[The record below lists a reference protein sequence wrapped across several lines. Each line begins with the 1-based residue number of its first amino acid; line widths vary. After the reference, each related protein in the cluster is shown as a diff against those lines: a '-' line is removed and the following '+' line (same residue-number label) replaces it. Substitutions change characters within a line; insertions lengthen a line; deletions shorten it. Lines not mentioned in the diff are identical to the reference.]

1 MNRLIR
7 LKNGQTITS
16 FGKYCYDRSLCSVE
30 DCKRDDPEHVSGTW
44 CEIDCCDV
52 TLCNTGATKKLSQAQ
67 RYQFSGILLGTC
79 SFIVLLFTT
88 RSMNIFWVSQLEFF
102 FFFLL
107 LTYIIGIKIFYIET
121 SSKLQ
126 WNLPE
131 RPPLSRDHLT
141 KLPTGTS
148 VTQIAISETSRK
160 RPQLSLTS
168 RVVA

>member
-1 MNRLIR
+1 MLFHCP
-7 LKNGQTITS
+7 S
-16 FGKYCYDRSLCSVE
+16 FYYALDEYFLSESVG
-30 DCKRDDPEHVSGTW
+30 V
-44 CEIDCCDV
+44 
-52 TLCNTGATKKLSQAQ
+52 
-67 RYQFSGILLGTC
+67 
-79 SFIVLLFTT
+79 
-88 RSMNIFWVSQLEFF
+88 F